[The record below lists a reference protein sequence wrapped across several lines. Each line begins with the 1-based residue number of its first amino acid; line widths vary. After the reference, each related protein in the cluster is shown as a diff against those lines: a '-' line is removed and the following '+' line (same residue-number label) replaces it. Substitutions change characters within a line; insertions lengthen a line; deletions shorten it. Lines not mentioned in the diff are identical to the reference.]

1 MKLNNIVLIL
11 FFMVLANAKIIMIIR
26 HGEKI
31 NDDYTDLSPQG
42 KARAFC
48 LINVFGSNGTYP
60 SPQKIYA
67 QSPSEKKQ
75 STRPRDT
82 VVPLANELGLQVDL
96 SYESGKIKKLTE
108 NVIISSEEVILISW
122 SNDKI
127 PEIIEKFG
135 IMDPPEWDKDV
146 FDEIWILSDNTS
158 AAKYPSINNINDVI
172 TGTEG
177 YSLRVALQ
185 NIEGCISENIKN
197 YQNDISNENI
207 KESKEDNKGKDEMS
221 NALKLSLNYVTLIL
235 SLISYIV
242 INFYFI

>member
-108 NVIISSEEVILISW
+108 NVIISSEEVILFLGLMIKFQKLLKSLELW
-122 SNDKI
+122 I
-127 PEIIEKFG
+127 PQNGIKMFLMKF
-135 IMDPPEWDKDV
+135 
-146 FDEIWILSDNTS
+146 
-158 AAKYPSINNINDVI
+158 
-172 TGTEG
+172 G
-177 YSLRVALQ
+177 YSLTTPVLPNILLLIILMMLLQ
-185 NIEGCISENIKN
+185 VPK
-197 YQNDISNENI
+197 DI
-207 KESKEDNKGKDEMS
+207 
-221 NALKLSLNYVTLIL
+221 L
-235 SLISYIV
+235 
-242 INFYFI
+242 